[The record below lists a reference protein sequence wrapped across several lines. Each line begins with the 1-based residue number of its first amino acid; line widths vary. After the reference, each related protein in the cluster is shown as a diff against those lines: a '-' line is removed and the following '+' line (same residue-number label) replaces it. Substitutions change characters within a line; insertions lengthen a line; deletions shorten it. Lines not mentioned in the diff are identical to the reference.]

1 MTADVFEYLDT
12 SVTRMDKLKKDNS
25 CLKTLCLY
33 KLCIILNSVFVFIL
47 SVFIGLIV
55 YFDPSKTLQNC
66 AYYSDIDCL
75 NELLSEDPDA
85 INKPDNF
92 GNTALHWACKRGNMT
107 VIQYLLSYG
116 SEIDHEN
123 HVHTTP
129 LFWATYSNNV

>member
-1 MTADVFEYLDT
+1 MIIHG
-12 SVTRMDKLKKDNS
+12 LKHVVCIYKYQYIS
-25 CLKTLCLY
+25 LC
-33 KLCIILNSVFVFIL
+33 SVFVFIL

-66 AYYSDIDCL
+66 AYYNDMACL
-75 NELLSEDPDA
+75 NELLSENPKA

-92 GNTALHWACKRGNMT
+92 GNIALHWASKRGNLT

-116 SEIDHEN
+116 SDVNHEN

-129 LFWATYSNNV
+129 LFWATYSNDV